1 MNTDQYLQKILEGQ
15 RLADDSTEL
24 NELRQHRDD
33 VEALLRAAF
42 GTTPT
47 FRYGGSKAKGTL
59 IREYYDLDLAF
70 YCPHDNA
77 CAGETLK
84 DIYGSVKKTLEKS
97 YFVAPKRTAL
107 RLKSKDPNEFGRDF
121 HIDVV
126 PGRFVDDS
134 ESDCFLHQENCDKE
148 RLKTNLDVHIAHVRT
163 SEVVPAICLLKLW
176 KVRRG
181 LRVKQFV
188 FELLIIKILKDKKK
202 ESLSSQL
209 EAVWETLRDTADPI
223 SVEDPANPTGNDLT
237 SRAAEMWAELSQ
249 AATTTLEII
258 KRSGWEAVFGAV
270 QTDEEEG
277 EEEKGH
283 RSGPA
288 IIIPGPPPGRP
299 RRDRDDRPPQPDRR
313 HG

>member
-1 MNTDQYLQKILEGQ
+1 MNTEQYLQKILEGQ
-15 RLADDSTEL
+15 ALADDCPEL
-24 NELRQHRDD
+24 EELRQHRDD
-33 VEALLRAAF
+33 VQTLLRSAF

-70 YCPHDNA
+70 YCPHNDT

-84 DIYGSVKKTLEKS
+84 DIYESVKKALEKS
-97 YFVAPKRTAL
+97 YFVDPKRTAL
-107 RLKSKDPNEFGRDF
+107 RLKSKDPKEYGRDF
-121 HIDVV
+121 YIDVV

-134 ESDCFLHQENCDKE
+134 KSDCFLHQENSDKE
-148 RLKTNLDVHIAHVRT
+148 RLKTNLDVHIAHI
-163 SEVVPAICLLKLW
+163 SKSGVVPAIRLLKLW

-202 ESLSSQL
+202 DSLSSQL
-209 EAVWETLRDTADPI
+209 EAVWEALRDNTDPI

-237 SRAAEMWAELSQ
+237 SRVAETWAELRQ
-249 AATTTLEII
+249 AATATLELI
-258 KRSGWEAVFGAV
+258 KTSGWEAVFGAL
-270 QTDEEEG
+270 QNDDEEKK
-277 EEEKGH
+277 EKEH
-283 RSGPA
+283 PSGPP
-288 IIIPGPPPGRP
+288 IVLPGPPPGRP